1 MRAVIQRVKNAD
13 VKVDG
18 KTTGEIGEGLLILLG
33 VGPEDTEENADTLI
47 KKICNLRKKLDDSI
61 SNKEDY
67 AKIYKM
73 SVQLDNLIN
82 EYYREVERRK
92 QNNDSK
98 NAY

>member
-1 MRAVIQRVKNAD
+1 MIFYTKERNWERLFMINRELN
-13 VKVDG
+13 
-18 KTTGEIGEGLLILLG
+18 E
-33 VGPEDTEENADTLI
+33 
-47 KKICNLRKKLDDSI
+47 KICNLRKKLDDSI

-82 EYYREVERRK
+82 EYYREVKRRK